1 MAEDTPL
8 KTEFQR
14 TICKLIKAD
23 YSVVLVQTYEERRAI
38 EAIRQV
44 NHFLDPNRRF
54 FSWAITTNWEEWT
67 QVIDDNSGEVK
78 VEHKAVT
85 PAPFLGSIQAM
96 DFILKDA
103 EEGGKVYVML
113 DLHSALNP
121 AGGGAITIRKL
132 RDVYDELQGQYKTV
146 ILISPQMT
154 IPDDLQKSVTVIDFP
169 LPSAQEFADHLI
181 SRTIPGLQKQAR
193 TDEKL
198 DALMPKFEKQI
209 KEHLEDI
216 TRAALGLTMEEFINV
231 IALCIANHDINPA
244 FIIKEKEQIV
254 KKGKILEFIK
264 VDVNL
269 DSVGGQKVTKE
280 WIRRAKK
287 RFTTDAKAFGLK
299 PPKGILLIGP
309 PGTGKSLLCKATA
322 AELGMPLLRMDMG
335 NIASEFYGKT
345 TQNIKKAN
353 DLAKAVAPVVVQWD
367 EVEKMLARGSG
378 GGMSGAHEETARA
391 YSTVLTDMEESQ
403 DPVLRAATCNDP
415 ESLPPELIQRFEYI
429 AFVDLPTQEEREEI
443 FEIHLKALKPAR
455 DPKKFNCKALA
466 AASLAFAG
474 REIRDIVMKSLDV
487 AFDAGM
493 KDVNTQIILDQINA
507 YTPSAVREKE
517 GINRIRQWAVKHGVI
532 TETQTEYFNN
542 EVKTAEQR
550 IQTRGVE
557 AKVQK
562 ERTMGV

>member
-14 TICKLIKAD
+14 TMCKLIKAD

-54 FSWAITTNWEEWT
+54 FSWSTTSNWEEWS
-67 QVIDDNSGEVK
+67 QVRDDNSGETK
-78 VEHKAVT
+78 VEHKPIGTGAGGAV
-85 PAPFLGSIQAM
+85 QAM
-96 DFILKDA
+96 DWILKDP
-103 EEGGKVYVML
+103 EEVGKIYIML
-113 DLHSALNP
+113 DLHPALNP
-121 AGGGAITIRKL
+121 AGGGAIVIRKL

-146 ILISPQMT
+146 ILISPQMA
-154 IPDDLQKSVTVIDFP
+154 IPDDLQKSITVIDFP
-169 LPSAQEFADHLI
+169 LPSAQEFADHLT

-193 TDEKL
+193 SDDKL
-198 DALMPKFEKQI
+198 MALMPKFEGQVN
-209 KEHLEDI
+209 EHLEEI

-254 KKGKILEFIK
+254 KKGRILEF
-264 VDVNL
+264 VRTDVTLEN
-269 DSVGGQKVTKE
+269 VGGQKETKA

-287 RFTTDAKAFGLK
+287 RFTDDAKKFGLK
-299 PPKGILLIGP
+299 PPKGIMMIGP
-309 PGTGKSLLCKATA
+309 PGTGKSLLCKAIAT
-322 AELGMPLLRMDMG
+322 ELGVPLLRMDMG
-335 NIASEFYGKT
+335 NIASEYYGKT
-345 TQNIKKAN
+345 TQNIKKGN

-367 EVEKMLARGSG
+367 EIEKMLHRGSG

-391 YSTVLTDMEESQ
+391 YSTVLTDMEEST

-429 AFVDLPTQEEREEI
+429 AFIDLPKEDERKEI
-443 FEIHLKALKPAR
+443 FLIHLKAVGR
-455 DPKKFNCKALA
+455 DPTKFKLDLLA
-466 AASLAFAG
+466 KASLAFAG
-474 REIRDIVMKSLDV
+474 REIRDIITKSLDV

-493 KDVNTQIILDQINA
+493 KDVTTQVILDQIAA

-517 GINRIRQWAVKHGVI
+517 PIRRIRQWAVTHGVI
-532 TETQTEYFNN
+532 GQSQTEYFEN
-542 EVKTAEQR
+542 EIKAAEEK
-550 IQTRGVE
+550 IKARGIE
-557 AKVQK
+557 AKVVK
-562 ERTMGV
+562 ERTMSV